1 MNAMSDES
9 IMNASGESHHCIV
22 PRRVPNKDLQR
33 SAEGPEGRRSIKEI
47 PPGMGRLKYA
57 ELD

>member
-22 PRRVPNKDLQR
+22 P
-33 SAEGPEGRRSIKEI
+33 EGPEGRRSIKEI